1 MNISGLGEGIIELL
15 IDNNILKNYSDLYYI
30 QFERVKKLERMGE
43 LSSSN
48 LHQSIDKSKNT
59 TLDRLIYA
67 LGIKEVGH
75 TTAKILSKNY
85 TSIEELAK
93 SNLQSLED
101 IKDIGPIVAKN
112 IIDFF
117 KDNEN
122 MEILKKILNSNLN
135 IQNINQVSSNKLD
148 GLTFVITGS
157 FKNYSR
163 KSLEDTIVSNGGNI
177 SSSISK
183 KTSYLILGIKP
194 GSKYDKAK
202 NLKIEIIDE
211 INFSKLL

>member
-1 MNISGLGEGIIELL
+1 MTKLELL
-15 IDNNILKNYSDLYYI
+15 
-30 QFERVKKLERMGE
+30 
-43 LSSSN
+43 
-48 LHQSIDKSKNT
+48 
-59 TLDRLIYA
+59 
-67 LGIKEVGH
+67 
-75 TTAKILSKNY
+75 
-85 TSIEELAK
+85 EE
-93 SNLQSLED
+93 

-117 KDNEN
+117 KDSEN
-122 MEILKKILNSNLN
+122 MEILKKILNSNVN
-135 IQNINQVSSNKLD
+135 VKNINQVSSNKLD

-163 KSLEDTIVSNGGNI
+163 KSLEDIILNNGGNV

-202 NLKIEIIDE
+202 NLKVEIIDE
-211 INFSKLL
+211 KSFSKLL